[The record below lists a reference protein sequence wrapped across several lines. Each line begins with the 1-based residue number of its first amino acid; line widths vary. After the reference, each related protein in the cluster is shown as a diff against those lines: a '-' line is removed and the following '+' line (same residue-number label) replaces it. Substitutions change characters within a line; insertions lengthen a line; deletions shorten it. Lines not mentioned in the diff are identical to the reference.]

1 MDVFILHAFGFAF
14 WHTVRGMTPADDCA
28 EIPPFVGRAQ
38 DTGDSN
44 ADRPGRSASVCLLLG
59 GANPAI
65 CFLNNALEI
74 SFDIDPFEAERR
86 RHYAGI
92 SHPRAGPAVLRPSGQ
107 DARQKRQDSSHG
119 FSTHRHHVALGGAE
133 TGGP

>member
-1 MDVFILHAFGFAF
+1 MDVFILHAFGFTF
-14 WHTVRGMTPADDCA
+14 WHTVRGMTPQTIGRKSRRLSA
-28 EIPPFVGRAQ
+28 RAQ

-44 ADRPGRSASVCLLLG
+44 ADRPGGSASVCLLLG
-59 GANPAI
+59 GADPAI